1 MEDVYATV
9 PVQIPETNGHV
20 QKLYQ
25 EWLEGMESNKAQE
38 SLHTKYNMEKPAANS
53 YDIKW

>member
-25 EWLEGMESNKAQE
+25 EWLEGMESSKAQE
-38 SLHTKYNMEKPAANS
+38 SLHTKYSMEKPAANS